1 MHARSTNARSVTLWI
16 CFILVAS
23 HTISPDAELDGPS
36 AEGLEAGD
44 AGASGSHAY
53 QALRGLVLEGVYP
66 PGSRL
71 KEAEIAARLG
81 VSRTPVREALLQLEG
96 ESLVELIPNRGA
108 VVREL
113 SRTDVHE
120 ILVLRAILEAF
131 CASTAATSMD
141 AEEIDELE
149 MLHKKLAEEAARPA
163 HEGQE
168 DALAALNTNFHRAVV
183 GGSGNTRI
191 AALLEKLVAIPA
203 AWKAGFWGSRRH
215 REAAVVYHL
224 EIVDAIRARDPLRA
238 DAVMK
243 SHIYAAKD
251 YFVDQLLPR
260 DAGG

>member
-1 MHARSTNARSVTLWI
+1 M
-16 CFILVAS
+16 AS
-23 HTISPDAELDGPS
+23 HTISADAEVEGPVPD
-36 AEGLEAGD
+36 EAGD
-44 AGASGSHAY
+44 SGSEASGSHAY
-53 QALRGLVLEGVYP
+53 QALRGLVLEGPYP

-96 ESLVELIPNRGA
+96 EGLVELIPNRGA

-113 SRTDVHE
+113 SRADVHE

-131 CASTAATSMD
+131 CASTAATSMGGE
-141 AEEIDELE
+141 AIDELE
-149 MLHKKLAEEAARPA
+149 ALHTRLAEEAARSPYD
-163 HEGQE
+163 GQE
-168 DALAALNTNFHRAVV
+168 AALADLNTNFHRAVIR
-183 GGSGNTRI
+183 GSGNTRI
-191 AALLEKLVAIPA
+191 GALLEKLVAIPA
-203 AWKAGFWGSRRH
+203 AWKAGFWGSQRH

-251 YFVDQLLPR
+251 YFVDQLIP
-260 DAGG
+260 GEENV